1 MNPTSLAPSV
11 SGGEFTQ
18 PLTDNFGR
26 QSTPKMVKL
35 QNLKDI
41 SDDYLGVDDE
51 DVSLV
56 DAVVLV
62 QDVEEDVEQR
72 AAAGV
77 GGGF

>member
-1 MNPTSLAPSV
+1 
-11 SGGEFTQ
+11 
-18 PLTDNFGR
+18 
-26 QSTPKMVKL
+26 MVKL
-35 QNLKDI
+35 KNLKDV

>member
-1 MNPTSLAPSV
+1 
-11 SGGEFTQ
+11 
-18 PLTDNFGR
+18 
-26 QSTPKMVKL
+26 MVKY
-35 QNLKDI
+35 KI
-41 SDDYLGVDDE
+41 ESPFPMSDYLGVDDE
-51 DVSLV
+51 DVALV